1 MDRLLYISM
10 TGAKQSMVAQSINS
24 NNMAN
29 VSTPA
34 FKQDLEQFRSM
45 PVFGDGHPSRVF
57 ALTERAATDF
67 NPGQINMTGRDLDV
81 AVQGS
86 GWIAVQGA
94 DGGEAYTRAGNMRI
108 SNAGLLVTGSGL
120 PVLGNGGAPIAIPQS
135 QKVEIGNDGTI
146 SALPIGQPNNALA
159 IIDRIKLVNPEPG
172 QLEKGEDGLVR
183 QKNGDNAEPDASVQ
197 LVTGSLETSNVSVV
211 NSMVEMIELSR
222 SYEMQVK
229 MMKSAEENDSAVTQI
244 MKMA

>member
-197 LVTGSLETSNVSVV
+197 LVTGALETSNVSVV